1 MKRHWKEVTLRESRP
16 TLKLAGAYSSL
27 NPILLP
33 LPAGPY
39 ALAPKGCGLAGV

>member
-1 MKRHWKEVTLRESRP
+1 MRRHWKEVTPCESRP
-16 TLKLAGAYSSL
+16 TMKLGAAYSSL

-39 ALAPKGCGLAGV
+39 ALAPKGYGLTGV